1 MVVGLKTLDFTFQND
16 KDLVGKTVDVVLKV
30 TDANYMDYLVTIT
43 LTVNDKTVPT
53 VTEPTANTLVY
64 NASAQGLVQG
74 GSTSGGTLLYRLGTD
89 GEYSQSIPSVVN
101 AGDYTVYYKVQGDD
115 DFTDVAERSLTV
127 TIAKR
132 PATVA
137 PKAVSLTKGADL
149 PTFQLAYTGLVG
161 GDVLTPSVQPVFAC
175 LDKTGAAVTKDSPA
189 GTYTI
194 TWTNMAETEFSG
206 ADNYQLTKEAAA
218 QLTITVPSSGSDR
231 SDSAPTYPV
240 TTPSGVDSSK
250 KAAAKGDVVIITV
263 KPEAGYVVKEVL
275 VTDAKG
281 NQIKVTAKGNSVF
294 TFVQPDSQVDIQAVY
309 TRESTPFQDVARV
322 K

>member
-1 MVVGLKTLDFTFQND
+1 M
-16 KDLVGKTVDVVLKV
+16 
-30 TDANYMDYLVTIT
+30 
-43 LTVNDKTVPT
+43 
-53 VTEPTANTLVY
+53 Y
-64 NASAQGLVQG
+64 NASAQDLVQG

-89 GEYSQSIPSVVN
+89 GEYSQTIPSAVD

-240 TTPSGVDSSK
+240 TTPAAWTPARNLPPRATWSSS
-250 KAAAKGDVVIITV
+250 
-263 KPEAGYVVKEVL
+263 P
-275 VTDAKG
+275 
-281 NQIKVTAKGNSVF
+281 
-294 TFVQPDSQVDIQAVY
+294 
-309 TRESTPFQDVARV
+309 
-322 K
+322 